1 MDAKHQRWS
10 LRMLRTYKH
19 VKSIGAGTLLAATMA
34 SSAAA
39 QPNGAGYVQDWHPGS
54 RRERSWE
61 YCAQLIRIFDKYTA
75 SRSESSDGGRNQ
87 FPLAAEREWHQ
98 GAC

>member
-61 YCAQLIRIFDKYTA
+61 YCAQLIGIFDKYTT
-75 SRSESSDGGRNQ
+75 SRSESSDGGPNPFR
-87 FPLAAEREWHQ
+87 LRSELRGHKR
-98 GAC
+98 